1 MAVVEEATSPTE
13 AKAEERSLEE
23 WWSADGGRAGHLVAV
38 RRCSGGGSAVCV
50 EREEGTGKSEG
61 QAWIGANRVAE
72 IQRRLEKKLTMKE
85 AGDDDCDGG
94 RCWRRRPE
102 FEEEAVELAVLAFVL
117 WRRGRRAAKDY
128 ADFGRRRAN
137 K

>member
-38 RRCSGGGSAVCV
+38 RRCSGEA
-50 EREEGTGKSEG
+50 
-61 QAWIGANRVAE
+61 APNRVAE
-72 IQRRLEKKLTMKE
+72 IERRLEKKLTMKE

-94 RCWRRRPE
+94 RSWRRRPE

>member
-1 MAVVEEATSPTE
+1 MQNKQSEKPLTQPSQHLINQALRGFTSAMAVVEEATSPTE

-61 QAWIGANRVAE
+61 QAWIGA
-72 IQRRLEKKLTMKE
+72 
-85 AGDDDCDGG
+85 
-94 RCWRRRPE
+94 
-102 FEEEAVELAVLAFVL
+102 
-117 WRRGRRAAKDY
+117 
-128 ADFGRRRAN
+128 
-137 K
+137 